1 MFDNIEIG
9 KRIEEYRKRKEW
21 TQQDLANRMDM
32 SRSSITQIEKGRR
45 NVTAIE
51 LFQFSKELEFPVAEF
66 FSNQPSSRKS
76 NIDLSIEEEQE
87 IEERSSAPSD
97 KLKYEKFK
105 NILLYILEKCAGKP
119 NVGETVL
126 YKILYFADFNHFEK
140 RETFLTGATY
150 RKLPYGPVPLHLD
163 QIFEKMI
170 GEEELQR
177 IKTEYFGYPQTRYL
191 PLNKA
196 DLEKISGAE
205 KETLDQ
211 VIEQFSDWSASAIS
225 DFSHKDIPW
234 KATSE
239 GDVIDYE
246 LAFYREP
253 PFSAK
258 NYDYEESENSDI

>member
-1 MFDNIEIG
+1 MFDNIEVG
-9 KRIEEYRKRKEW
+9 KRIEEYRNRKGW
-21 TQQDLANRMDM
+21 TQKDLADRMDM
-32 SRSSITQIEKGRR
+32 SRSSITQIEKGKR

-66 FSNQPSSRKS
+66 FSDQSTLGNSS
-76 NIDLSIEEEQE
+76 IDLSSNEEPE
-87 IEERSSAPSD
+87 IEERVSVPSD
-97 KLKYEKFK
+97 QFRYDKFK

-126 YKILYFADFNHFEK
+126 YKLLYFADFNYFEK
-140 RETFLTGATY
+140 REAFLTGATY

-170 GEEELQR
+170 DEGEVQR
-177 IKTEYFGYPQTRYL
+177 IKTEYYGYPQTRYI

-211 VIEQFSDWSASAIS
+211 VIEQFSDWSASSIS

-234 KATSE
+234 KATSDGE
-239 GDVIDYE
+239 VIDYE

-258 NYDYEESENSDI
+258 TYDYEKPENSDV